1 MDERQRQRPIRLFDL
16 AYACSIY
23 ARVTGFDESYARFV
37 KATSKPPDLARADH
51 RKALLVWLNSWG
63 CRQFALKWHCLAS
76 ENIRLWYDGYRH
88 TLPATDKDLW
98 ELSRSELAEA
108 ETAYASLS
116 NLTASRYTRKDKPEL
131 LKKTAGPTGAAKIL
145 FALRPRAFLAWDGPI
160 REHFGY
166 DGSAAS
172 YLAYLKGVVRAL
184 KALEAECRLRG
195 LQLTDLPRELGTRS
209 PSVVQLIDMYY
220 WITITRGWHPPDS
233 STLRRWVEWDQP

>member
-1 MDERQRQRPIRLFDL
+1 MRLFEL

-23 ARVTGFDESYARFV
+23 ARVTGFDESHARFV
-37 KATSKPPDLARADH
+37 RATKGSPDLALAKH
-51 RKALLVWLNSWG
+51 RKKLLIWLNSWG
-63 CRQFALKWHCLAS
+63 CRQFARKWHDLAS
-76 ENIRLWYDGYRH
+76 EEIRSWYEEYRD

-98 ELSRSELAEA
+98 ELSTSELAEA

-116 NLTASRYTRKDKPEL
+116 KLTASRYRRKDKPEL

-145 FALRPRAFLAWDGPI
+145 FALRPRAFLAWDGAI

-172 YLAYLKGVVRAL
+172 YLAYLEGVVLAL

-195 LQLTDLPRELGTRS
+195 LKLTDLPRELGTRS